1 MKSKIKVIVIGLIIL
16 CLAGVYA
23 IIDKA
28 VSIYDTSC
36 DTSAF
41 QSITLEQGKK
51 LEQSFVCKENHMD
64 GISLKVA
71 ADGVLDKSR
80 VVMAY
85 KIIEKDSK
93 EVVAQ
98 GKKDL
103 KKVRNGKFF
112 KIKFDRIDATKDKKY
127 MLEMSVQECPT
138 GSIRVFYTP
147 GSNENATLIY
157 DGQTIEGVGVI
168 RSLTHRFDLETF
180 IVTLCFAAYIILFMR
195 WLYKLFE

>member
-1 MKSKIKVIVIGLIIL
+1 
-16 CLAGVYA
+16 
-23 IIDKA
+23 
-28 VSIYDTSC
+28 
-36 DTSAF
+36 
-41 QSITLEQGKK
+41 
-51 LEQSFVCKENHMD
+51 MD

-71 ADGVLDKSR
+71 ADGVLDKSQ

-98 GKKDL
+98 GKTDL

>member
-71 ADGVLDKSR
+71 
-80 VVMAY
+80 
-85 KIIEKDSK
+85 
-93 EVVAQ
+93 Q
-98 GKKDL
+98 GKTDL

-112 KIKFDRIDATKDKKY
+112 KIKFDRIDTTKDKKY

-157 DGQTIEGVGVI
+157 AGQTIEGVGVI

>member
-41 QSITLEQGKK
+41 QSITLEQ
-51 LEQSFVCKENHMD
+51 SFVCKENHMD

-71 ADGVLDKSR
+71 ADGVLDKSQ
-80 VVMAY
+80 VIMAY

-98 GKKDL
+98 GKTDL

-112 KIKFDRIDATKDKKY
+112 KIKFDSFYFKF
-127 MLEMSVQECPT
+127 
-138 GSIRVFYTP
+138 SIVVF
-147 GSNENATLIY
+147 I
-157 DGQTIEGVGVI
+157 
-168 RSLTHRFDLETF
+168 
-180 IVTLCFAAYIILFMR
+180 YIIFKCMFYL
-195 WLYKLFE
+195 

>member
-1 MKSKIKVIVIGLIIL
+1 MKSKIRVIVIGLIIL

-64 GISLKVA
+64 GI
-71 ADGVLDKSR
+71 LDKSQ

-98 GKKDL
+98 GKTDL

-157 DGQTIEGVGVI
+157 ASQTIEGVGVI

>member
-71 ADGVLDKSR
+71 ADGVLDKSQ

-93 EVVAQ
+93 ESSCTRENRFKEKCEMVNF
-98 GKKDL
+98 L
-103 KKVRNGKFF
+103 KLNLIRN
-112 KIKFDRIDATKDKKY
+112 
-127 MLEMSVQECPT
+127 
-138 GSIRVFYTP
+138 
-147 GSNENATLIY
+147 
-157 DGQTIEGVGVI
+157 
-168 RSLTHRFDLETF
+168 
-180 IVTLCFAAYIILFMR
+180 
-195 WLYKLFE
+195 

>member
-1 MKSKIKVIVIGLIIL
+1 M
-16 CLAGVYA
+16 
-23 IIDKA
+23 
-28 VSIYDTSC
+28 
-36 DTSAF
+36 
-41 QSITLEQGKK
+41 
-51 LEQSFVCKENHMD
+51 
-64 GISLKVA
+64 
-71 ADGVLDKSR
+71 
-80 VVMAY
+80 Y

-98 GKKDL
+98 GKTDL

-157 DGQTIEGVGVI
+157 AGQTIEGVGVI

>member
-1 MKSKIKVIVIGLIIL
+1 MKSKIKIIVIGLIIL

-51 LEQSFVCKENHMD
+51 IEQSFVCEENHMD
-64 GISLKVA
+64 GVSLKVA
-71 ADGVLDKSR
+71 ADGVSDKSQA
-80 VVMAY
+80 VIAY
-85 KIIEKDSK
+85 KITEKDSK

-98 GKKDL
+98 GKTNL
-103 KKVRNGKFF
+103 KKLSNGKFF
-112 KIKFDRIDATKDKKY
+112 KIKFERVEATKDKQY
-127 MLEMSVQECPT
+127 VLEISVQECPV

-147 GSNENATLIY
+147 GANEKATLSY
-157 DGQTIEGVGVI
+157 DGQIIDGVGVI

>member
-36 DTSAF
+36 DTSA
-41 QSITLEQGKK
+41 
-51 LEQSFVCKENHMD
+51 
-64 GISLKVA
+64 
-71 ADGVLDKSR
+71 
-80 VVMAY
+80 
-85 KIIEKDSK
+85 
-93 EVVAQ
+93 
-98 GKKDL
+98 L

-157 DGQTIEGVGVI
+157 ASQTIEGVGVI